1 MVEVMPWVDIPDKAA
16 GIDAV
21 AAAAAGTAEVHP
33 AASGLQVG
41 LAGAVSVAV
50 VDWDLRVQMHVDG

>member
-1 MVEVMPWVDIPDKAA
+1 MPWVDIPDKAA

-21 AAAAAGTAEVHP
+21 AAAGTVEVHP